1 MLNLRGYVGGRY
13 RDKSMLTAQ
22 AEYRW
27 RFYKRWGAVAF
38 AGVGQVA
45 ENFGDYNTD
54 DLLPSAGIGARFM
67 LSEKNRLNLSVDYA
81 IGKDTSAL
89 YFYVA
94 ESF

>member
-1 MLNLRGYVGGRY
+1 
-13 RDKSMLTAQ
+13 MLTAQ

-54 DLLPSAGIGARFM
+54 NLLPSAGIGARFM

-81 IGKDTSAL
+81 VGKDTSAL